1 MILRL
6 IGAVIPLRFLAREG
20 RPGRPR
26 PLAASLLHSATLT
39 LVERDYDI
47 DGLILEV
54 SRGGILFRESSRFTL
69 NRCDSPVRIRTTD
82 FFWSG
87 VIVNARPEGYGIR
100 FDKLL
105 TESELDV
112 ILDLYGYAIR
122 RRPLPET

>member
-1 MILRL
+1 MIRKF
-6 IGAVIPLRFLAREG
+6 IGAVIPLRFLGAKDDPAAR
-20 RPGRPR
+20 
-26 PLAASLLHSATLT
+26 AHSRHPCCTPATLT
-39 LVERDYDI
+39 LIERDYDI
-47 DGLILEV
+47 DGLMLEV

-69 NRCDSPVRIRTTD
+69 NRCDSPVRVRTAD

-112 ILDLYGYAIR
+112 ILDLYGVRYS
-122 RRPLPET
+122 ETSAA